1 MQTKLLTIKEVA
13 ARLNVSVD
21 TIRNWVRGCYTNG
34 RGSTLC
40 KVKFIEPVRP
50 PAAVQRVRPQ
60 PMDCRRHSVLKW
72 KPRQNAGAFFS
83 DGDT

>member
-21 TIRNWVRGCYTNG
+21 TIRNWVRGCYTNS

-40 KVKFIEPVRP
+40 KVKFIPPVKTGRML
-50 PAAVQRVRPQ
+50 QF
-60 PMDCRRHSVLKW
+60 KE
-72 KPRQNAGAFFS
+72 S
-83 DGDT
+83 DLNRWIAEGVVC